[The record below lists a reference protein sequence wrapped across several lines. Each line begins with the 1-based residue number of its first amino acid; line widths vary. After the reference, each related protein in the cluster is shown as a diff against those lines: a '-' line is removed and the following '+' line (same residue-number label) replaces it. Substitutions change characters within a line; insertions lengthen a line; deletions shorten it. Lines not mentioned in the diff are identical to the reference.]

1 MVLDANAVKAI
12 ELVAETTFGTF
23 PTDPTMLG
31 FGGYVDKATV
41 KKSTKTDKFS
51 YLKGTEGTNRSQA
64 TKTVKVG
71 EAYAASI
78 DLRQTGWD
86 IWKYV
91 LGGGTIATPAI
102 GDTVEDLSFGTKIG
116 SAEYETLTGF
126 TPQKI
131 ECSIEP
137 EKTAVSTVEFLG
149 AAGGGIVASDYI
161 GAGAHAADPSGAALE
176 YDGLSAVTLDAA
188 ALSAADAKLE
198 YIKLGCEY
206 PISPVFDATSALP
219 SRIGGWSRG
228 QRNIY
233 AEIGLSLDALTT
245 INTDFLDGA
254 AHTFEFTALAK
265 TLTLSNM
272 TWEGDFE
279 QALDPEDLI
288 AIPLKASNID
298 LVFT

>member
-1 MVLDANAVKAI
+1 MVLDANAIKSF
-12 ELVAETTFGTF
+12 ELVAETEFGTF
-23 PTDPTMLG
+23 PTAPTMLG
-31 FGGYVDKATV
+31 VGGYVDKATI
-41 KKSTKTDKFS
+41 KKTTKTDKFS
-51 YLKGTEGTNRSQA
+51 YLKGTAGTNRSQA
-64 TKTVKVG
+64 TKTTKVG

-78 DLRQTGWD
+78 DIRQTGWD
-86 IWKYV
+86 VWKYV

-102 GDTVEDLSFGTKIG
+102 GDVVEHLSLGTKIG

-137 EKTAVSTVEFLG
+137 DKTAITTLDVLG
-149 AAGGGIVASDYI
+149 AASSGILDADYI

-176 YDGLSAVTLDAA
+176 YDGMSAVTLD
-188 ALSAADAKLE
+188 SATLATANAKLE
-198 YIKLGCEY
+198 YLKFGCEY
-206 PISPVFDATSALP
+206 PIKPVPDVTSTLA

-233 AEIGLSLDALTT
+233 LELGLTLDALTT

-254 AHTFEFTALAK
+254 AHTLAFTALSK
-265 TLTLSNM
+265 TLTFSNM
-272 TWEGDFE
+272 TWEGDFD

-288 AIPLKASNID
+288 AIPLKSSNID
-298 LVFT
+298 LVFS